1 MPFTFADNPQL
12 YSLEVSSSNIL
23 MIDDFED
30 GDFFENRKKF
40 KSQQQGAGGGRGGGV
55 GGLKIFTCF
64 QILSFLNRGLGI
76 EEDWGLRC

>member
-30 GDFFENRKKF
+30 GDFFENRVF
-40 KSQQQGAGGGRGGGV
+40 R
-55 GGLKIFTCF
+55 F
-64 QILSFLNRGLGI
+64 
-76 EEDWGLRC
+76 

>member
-40 KSQQQGAGGGRGGGV
+40 KSQQQGGGGGGG
-55 GGLKIFTCF
+55 GGEWGVLKFSRVF
-64 QILSFLNRGLGI
+64 RFFRF
-76 EEDWGLRC
+76 

>member
-40 KSQQQGAGGGRGGGV
+40 KSQQQGAGGGGRGV
-55 GGLKIFTCF
+55 
-64 QILSFLNRGLGI
+64 
-76 EEDWGLRC
+76 E

>member
-30 GDFFENRKKF
+30 GE
-40 KSQQQGAGGGRGGGV
+40 GRGGG
-55 GGLKIFTCF
+55 GGGGW
-64 QILSFLNRGLGI
+64 SRGS
-76 EEDWGLRC
+76 

>member
-40 KSQQQGAGGGRGGGV
+40 KSQQQGAGGRGEW
-55 GGLKIFTCF
+55 
-64 QILSFLNRGLGI
+64 SRGS
-76 EEDWGLRC
+76 